1 MMQKYITIFLSLL
14 LLLSACTESKKEAQK
29 QERKEDLA
37 AKKRFQG
44 IWVDRETGNVLFKAQ
59 GDSIYYPD
67 TVNVPVRFWIYNDT
81 LYLSGDRVTAYPI
94 DHMGEYLFSFHSLM
108 GDVVSLQ
115 RSESQSDTLYF
126 VHKNTAPI
134 TYNQVVRK
142 DTVVFYNDERYH
154 CYVYVNPS
162 KQKVY
167 KTSYTEEGMAVE
179 NAYYD
184 NVIHICVYHGRQ
196 RLYGRDYD
204 KNSFKGLVPDNFLSQ
219 SILSNM
225 EFDKVD
231 ADGFHFNATV
241 CIPDDAS
248 CYMICILVD
257 FNGKVTTELIEY

>member
-1 MMQKYITIFLSLL
+1 MMQKYITIFLALL
-14 LLLSACTESKKEAQK
+14 LLLSACTESKKEVRS
-29 QERKEDLA
+29 QERQEDLA

-94 DHMGEYLFSFHSLM
+94 DHMGEYLFSFHSLT

-115 RSESQSDTLYF
+115 RSESEADTLYF

-134 TYNQVVRK
+134 TYNQVTKK
-142 DTVVFYNDERYH
+142 DTVVFYNEERYH

-167 KTSYTEEGMAVE
+167 KTSYTDEGMAVE

-231 ADGFHFNATV
+231 SNGFHFNATV